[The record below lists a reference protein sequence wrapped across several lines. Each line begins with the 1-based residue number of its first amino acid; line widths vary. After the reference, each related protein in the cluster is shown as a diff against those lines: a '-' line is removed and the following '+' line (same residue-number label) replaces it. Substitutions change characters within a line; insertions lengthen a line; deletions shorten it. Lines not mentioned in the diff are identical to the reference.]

1 MFQFFFYFNCK
12 FTKRIQIRADLII
25 EVAAD
30 MIETIEIP
38 EIIIEIIVI
47 VTVELL
53 MMVELLMI
61 IDMAMITKDLIT
73 DMGTITKGEIIIQFK
88 DVHQMRL
95 TIKEEIIIQFKDVH
109 QMRPNIK
116 DVEIFMVVVEVV
128 VVALAVETDEM
139 MAHLDTIIM
148 NLFIDN
154 LVPKNSFFVSLT

>member
-1 MFQFFFYFNCK
+1 MCFSFLFFFNCK

-53 MMVELLMI
+53 MI

-88 DVHQMRL
+88 DVHQMR
-95 TIKEEIIIQFKDVH
+95 
-109 QMRPNIK
+109 PNIK

-128 VVALAVETDEM
+128 VVALVVETDEM

>member
-88 DVHQMRL
+88 DVHQMR
-95 TIKEEIIIQFKDVH
+95 
-109 QMRPNIK
+109 PNIK